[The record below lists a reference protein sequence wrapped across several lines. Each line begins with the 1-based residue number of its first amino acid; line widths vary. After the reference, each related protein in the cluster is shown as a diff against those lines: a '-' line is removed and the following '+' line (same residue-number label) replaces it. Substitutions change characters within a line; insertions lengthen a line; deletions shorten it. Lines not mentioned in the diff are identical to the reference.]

1 MVVLPM
7 RVRYIMSRT
16 FKEILD
22 AMKARIDTEA
32 DRREGT
38 WTADNLQAVAKELA
52 RKYEEI
58 GRAHV

>member
-1 MVVLPM
+1 
-7 RVRYIMSRT
+7 MSRT

-38 WTADNLQAVAKELA
+38 WTAD
-52 RKYEEI
+52 RKS
-58 GRAHV
+58 VV